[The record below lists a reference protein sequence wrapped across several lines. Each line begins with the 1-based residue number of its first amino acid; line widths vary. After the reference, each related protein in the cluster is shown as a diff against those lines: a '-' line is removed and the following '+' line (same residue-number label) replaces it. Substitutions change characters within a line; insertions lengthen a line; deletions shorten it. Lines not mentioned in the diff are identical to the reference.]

1 MTAYF
6 AAVYSS
12 EKWHDQ
18 SPEGDIEQ
26 VAVVVVAKVPST
38 KTVKLFNLQ
47 LTVTSFDALY
57 RCLSGKGEKISALNS
72 APKFSLILQ
81 YHLSQL
87 KRSFIVLVPGH
98 LHLVHGVS
106 SQARRQLARDPEI
119 QTWNGERQHKK
130 NQSFSAENFFWKVSI
145 SGIELPRLF
154 VEKNKKD
161 EDCFHNFEIL
171 PVFFVS
177 FSSFSSL
184 ASPDR

>member
-1 MTAYF
+1 MSALRKIDMKMTAYF

-12 EKWHDQ
+12 EKRHDQ

-47 LTVTSFDALY
+47 LTVTSFNALY

-119 QTWNGERQHKK
+119 QT
-130 NQSFSAENFFWKVSI
+130 
-145 SGIELPRLF
+145 
-154 VEKNKKD
+154 
-161 EDCFHNFEIL
+161 
-171 PVFFVS
+171 
-177 FSSFSSL
+177 
-184 ASPDR
+184 